1 MSRFIKKIEKELM
14 IISYKGDFR
23 KDDVINEH
31 NKEMEKYKEDGWRA
45 NILKINY
52 HEEDDL
58 IELVIILEKGNDA
71 VLYKD

>member
-71 VLYKD
+71 VLCKD

>member
-1 MSRFIKKIEKELM
+1 MSEFIKKIEKELM

-45 NILKINY
+45 NIVKINY

>member
-45 NILKINY
+45 NIVKINY